1 MKRNQVP
8 PRKKNVKRFFFLFS
22 ILKTFTESKTR
33 RLLEECLTAALM
45 VAMLAPLS
53 QPNEVM
59 HYEHLGSVLI

>member
-8 PRKKNVKRFFFLFS
+8 PRKKNVKHIFFPV
-22 ILKTFTESKTR
+22 LKTFTESKTR
-33 RLLEECLTAALM
+33 RLLEECLTDALM